1 MFHST
6 SCATCPAWTKRLS
19 PVLNLIIMLCAVLS
33 DSSSLTCNCLS
44 THQPATLFVC
54 HLCNVIEY
62 TPRRKYL
69 NGKPVDCTRHCGG
82 PARALFFFAYVSRRS
97 NYAWKVRWANSA
109 PLYQAVVSSGVK
121 APQYYYSV
129 LKSLVRRINNSGD
142 IAMYRF
148 WRFGLKLP
156 IHAPFGGVFLVIFPH
171 ITSDVIYRRDP
182 QKDRAW
188 AENVV

>member
-121 APQYYYSV
+121 PPQYYYW
-129 LKSLVRRINNSGD
+129 NNSKSPSD
-142 IAMYRF
+142 AIA
-148 WRFGLKLP
+148 LC
-156 IHAPFGGVFLVIFPH
+156 ICH
-171 ITSDVIYRRDP
+171 ICYSCV
-182 QKDRAW
+182 
-188 AENVV
+188 